1 MTRTALVALAVAAL
15 AFGPAVAAA
24 GGVLVLDHDLLTSM
38 ARTGSPGINIDYTVD
53 RVVFRTRFRAAVI
66 WLDVRLEAA
75 FARDGKRVHLVA
87 QKLTAGGILQNGSRF
102 DEAAARLARLV
113 DVETEA
119 DVVTIY
125 RGGKVAYSQALAP

>member
-1 MTRTALVALAVAAL
+1 MRAALIALVVVSL

-66 WLDVRLEAA
+66 WLDVRLEAV
-75 FARDGKRVHLVA
+75 FQRDGKRVHLVA
-87 QKLTAGGILQNGSRF
+87 QRLTAGGINQNGSRF
-102 DEAAARLARLV
+102 DEAAARLAKLV

-119 DVVTIY
+119 DHVEIY
-125 RGGKVAYSQALAP
+125 RGGKVAYSQEVKP